1 MLVPGRTGIYRS
13 GEAQPR
19 RGPFTLVIGKAMKRR
34 DLIKRLAAPCALVA
48 MPSLAALAP
57 PNRIVLGQS
66 AAFTG
71 NAAQLGIQMNIGA
84 RIFFNALNAAG
95 GVNGN
100 TVELRTLDDGY
111 EPERCK
117 VNTEQFIKDDVF
129 GLFGY
134 VGTPTSLAAL
144 PLVVD
149 AKVPFFGPFTGAE
162 ALRDPFHRSVF
173 HLRAS
178 YFDETRLIVNNLTQ
192 LGLKKIAVFYQNDA
206 YGKAGLEGVTRALKA
221 QDLAPVAL
229 GTVERNSIDVASAV
243 KDITPKMPD
252 AVVQI
257 SAYKSCAAFIRGAR
271 KAGYGGTFLNVSFVG
286 TQALADELDH
296 HADLTRVPQCRAQGR
311 RRRRAELFEHG
322 RLSGRQGVRRRPEAR
337 RPQPDARSAD
347 QRPGGDPASKLRR
360 LQRQLRAEGPRGL
373 ALRRPVDADRRR
385 QGTPLDGCRAARRST
400 APKTPGGCA
409 AKVRQVNCFH
419 YELTGRKHASL
430 SRAVPR
436 SPPCA

>member
-1 MLVPGRTGIYRS
+1 MLAPGRTGIYRS
-13 GEAQPR
+13 SEAQPR

-162 ALRDPFHRSVF
+162 ALRDPFHKSVF

-286 TQALADELDH
+286 TQALADELGKEG
-296 HADLTRVPQCRAQGR
+296 LGIMVSQVMPFPFSTTTPISR
-311 RRRRAELFEHG
+311 EYL
-322 RLSGRQGVRRRPEAR
+322 
-337 RPQPDARSAD
+337 DAVHKA
-347 QRPGGDPASKLRR
+347 GGDAVPNYSSM
-360 LQRQLRAEGPRGL
+360 EGYL
-373 ALRRPVDADRRR
+373 
-385 QGTPLDGCRAARRST
+385 
-400 APKTPGGCA
+400 A
-409 AKVRQVNCFH
+409 AKVFAEGLRRAGRNPTREALISGLEAIQQASFGGFSVNFGPKDH
-419 YELTGRKHASL
+419 VASRFVDLSMLTEDGKVR
-430 SRAVPR
+430 R
-436 SPPCA
+436 